1 VTFPDCTELRKV
13 HPNGVAREGVICE
26 MVSGTLRPFRN
37 TPVFDTPLYEANVR
51 RDGDKDG
58 IAYEEVEP

>member
-1 VTFPDCTELRKV
+1 
-13 HPNGVAREGVICE
+13 VAREGVIGE

-58 IAYEEVEP
+58 IACEAVEP